1 MPLNRRKGVSVVMR
15 NFLKVSAVLLILAG
29 ASFAQDAELGFQ
41 KGDPALGVG
50 FFLGGTHRGVGAQV
64 LFDGALNNFLSL
76 GGEVQW
82 DVWRPTWT
90 ALLVNWK
97 AFYNVMRIVPNV
109 RFAFHAFGI
118 PPLEEKG
125 IGRRHDPYVGFRMGY
140 KIPIFMNRK
149 DTGYDYSKDEME
161 KSYKYWIGDD
171 AGGFNFD
178 WLVGYR
184 FYPKGEK
191 FHFYADFGGN
201 GLGVGIGF

>member
-1 MPLNRRKGVSVVMR
+1 MR
-15 NFLKVSAVLLILAG
+15 NFLKVSMVLVFLAG

-41 KGDPALGVG
+41 KGDPAFGVG

-82 DVWRPTWT
+82 DMWTPKYTTWLGGT
-90 ALLVNWK
+90 WK
-97 AFYNVMRIVPNV
+97 ANYNVMRIVPNL
-109 RFAFHAFGI
+109 RFAFHVFGI

-125 IGRRHDPYVGFRMGY
+125 LGRRHDPYLGFRMGY
-140 KIPIFMNRK
+140 KIPLYMSK
-149 DTGYDYSKDEME
+149 DGYDFDKETMKYH
-161 KSYKYWIGDD
+161 YKTMIGDD

-178 WLVGYR
+178 WLIGYR

-191 FHFYADFGGN
+191 FHVYADWGSN
-201 GLGVGIGF
+201 GLGIGIGF